1 MGYQDRPYFNES
13 PWGERQP
20 LKFSQYSMV
29 TKLIIINVAVWL
41 LDLFTATSKGGNWL
55 GDSLSLHTDW
65 WQRPWEFFQF
75 LTYGFVHA
83 PIQSKVGVSHILFNM
98 LTLFFLGRRL
108 EERYG
113 SREFLRVYLAAIVVA
128 GLVWFLVHLANPGK
142 AALQGASGGV
152 SAVLALFIFN
162 YPREKLLVMGA
173 IPVPAWLIGVIAL
186 LSDIGNS
193 VSSESTIAGEAHLA
207 GAAFAALY
215 FYRGWNL
222 ERFDWSGWF
231 QRRSRLKVHR
241 PRDDY
246 QSLQEQVDVILEKIS
261 RQGEASLTRRERKKL
276 EQLSKEIR
284 QRKQQPW

>member
-1 MGYQDRPYFNES
+1 MGYQDRPYFNETS
-13 PWGERQP
+13 WGERQP

-55 GDSLSLHTDW
+55 GDSLSLSSEW
-65 WQRPWEFFQF
+65 WREPWKIYQL
-75 LTYGFVHA
+75 LTAGFVHA
-83 PIQSKVGVSHILFNM
+83 PLQSKVGVAHILGNM
-98 LTLFFLGRRL
+98 LTLFFLGRPL
-108 EERYG
+108 EQRYG
-113 SREFLRVYLAAIVVA
+113 SREFLRFYLAAIVFSS
-128 GLVWFLVHLANPGK
+128 LVWSICQLAQTEP
-142 AALQGASGGV
+142 ALARGASGGV
-152 SAVLALFIFN
+152 TAVLMLFVLL
-162 YPREKLLVMGA
+162 YPREKLYLMGA
-173 IPVPAWLIGVIAL
+173 IPIPAWLVGVIAVI
-186 LSDIGNS
+186 SDIGYS
-193 VSSESTIAGEAHLA
+193 ISSESTIAGEAHLA

-215 FYRGWNL
+215 FYRGWNF

-284 QRKQQPW
+284 ERKQQPW